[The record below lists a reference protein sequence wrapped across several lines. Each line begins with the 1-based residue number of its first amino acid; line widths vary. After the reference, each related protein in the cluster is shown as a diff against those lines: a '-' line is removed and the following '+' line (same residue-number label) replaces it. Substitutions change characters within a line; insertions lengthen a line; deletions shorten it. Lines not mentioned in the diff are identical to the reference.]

1 MKYTYDDPF
10 ADNFICNGDVDFHD
24 YYYISPGGQALD
36 SLFYCVNRTGIESKA
51 PEVFF
56 RGTRIQHKIL

>member
-36 SLFYCVNRTGIESKA
+36 SLFYCVNQIGRASCRER
-51 PEVFF
+51 V
-56 RGTRIQHKIL
+56 